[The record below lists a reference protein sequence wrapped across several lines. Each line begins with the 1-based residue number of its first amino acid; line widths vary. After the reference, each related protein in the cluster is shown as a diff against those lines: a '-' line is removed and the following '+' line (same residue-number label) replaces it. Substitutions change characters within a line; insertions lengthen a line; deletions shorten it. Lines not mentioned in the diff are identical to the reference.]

1 MAFDFD
7 EIINRRIPGD
17 IKYMPVN
24 GRVDIL
30 PLWVA
35 DMDFRAPDCVRRA
48 LIAQAEYSVFGYQIP
63 DKEYDSL
70 VCEWQRKQFQWSIK
84 AEWLIKTPGVMFA
97 VSSSIKALTNEGDGV
112 LIFQPVYPP
121 FANVVKHNKR
131 QLFVSELYLNNG
143 RFVMDFADVESQLS
157 KGTIKALLFCSPHNP
172 VGRVWEKEEMEQ
184 LAALCL
190 RYDVKIISDE
200 IHADFVYPNS
210 RHIPFASLSEDIAA
224 STVTCTAPTKTFNLA
239 SIQVSNMIISNDS
252 VRHAVQAQV
261 YATGYSSINSM
272 AIAACKAVYRDGKD
286 WLDELIR
293 YLAENRRILTEAF
306 PSDRK
311 IRISAPE
318 GTYLAWL
325 DFRSLRIS
333 DNELNRALLYTSG
346 VRLNTGESFGKGGS
360 GFMRLNFACPHS
372 TLIEAIKRIKTI
384 L

>member
-1 MAFDFD
+1 
-7 EIINRRIPGD
+7 
-17 IKYMPVN
+17 
-24 GRVDIL
+24 
-30 PLWVA
+30 
-35 DMDFRAPDCVRRA
+35 
-48 LIAQAEYSVFGYQIP
+48 
-63 DKEYDSL
+63 
-70 VCEWQRKQFQWSIK
+70 
-84 AEWLIKTPGVMFA
+84 
-97 VSSSIKALTNEGDGV
+97 
-112 LIFQPVYPP
+112 
-121 FANVVKHNKR
+121 
-131 QLFVSELYLNNG
+131 
-143 RFVMDFADVESQLS
+143 
-157 KGTIKALLFCSPHNP
+157 
-172 VGRVWEKEEMEQ
+172 
-184 LAALCL
+184 
-190 RYDVKIISDE
+190 
-200 IHADFVYPNS
+200 
-210 RHIPFASLSEDIAA
+210 
-224 STVTCTAPTKTFNLA
+224 
-239 SIQVSNMIISNDS
+239 MIISNDS